1 MALPQ
6 ASDVVLLDIVE
17 RNALR
22 APDRICL
29 TVEHEGLQW
38 TTTGVRDEGCKAAQR
53 LRAMGVGFGD
63 HVMIM
68 LENGSD
74 WIRAYLGISF
84 LGAVVV
90 PVNVSFRGQL
100 LEYLVADTAPVKII
114 TSQNLRPRFASI
126 EGADNLLLDP
136 AELCGGPAIAPEL
149 ERQIWPWDLTA
160 INYTSGTTGPSKG
173 VLTTYTQL
181 FVTGSPWDQ
190 RLDVGEAYLS
200 VMPMFHISGTVP
212 LTAVWALEGH
222 FVMCRYFEATR
233 FLDLA
238 RTTGATMS
246 FLVGAMAGYLA
257 SLPPSPSDA
266 DNPIRRM
273 IVVPMPADLDGF
285 MARYGLEEVSQVHAM
300 TEMPPPVAT
309 RGRVTDPTSCGRVS
323 DGFELRVVD
332 EHDYPLPAGVPGEL
346 VVRAHDPW
354 IITPGY
360 LNKPVETARAWRNG
374 WFHTGDAVYIDD
386 NGEVHF
392 VDRLKDAIRRRGEN
406 ISSLEVECEILRHP
420 HVAEAACIPVPGLHG
435 EDEVMAF
442 VVVVEGA
449 SIDLPELVDF
459 LIPRLAHFAVPRY
472 FEVIAELPK
481 TQTMKVRK
489 VDLRQRGLSDAT
501 WDREKAGITL
511 RRASALS

>member
-1 MALPQ
+1 MASLR
-6 ASDVVLLDIVE
+6 ADDVVLRNIVE
-17 RNALR
+17 RNARR

-29 TVEHEGLQW
+29 TVEHEGVQW
-38 TTTGVRDEGCKAAQR
+38 TTAEVRDEGYRAAQR

-74 WIRAYLGISF
+74 WIRGYLGVCF

-90 PVNVSFRGQL
+90 PVNVSFRGRL
-100 LEYLVADTAPVKII
+100 LDYLVADTAPVKII
-114 TSQNLRPRFASI
+114 TSENLRARFDSVEDI
-126 EGADNLLLDP
+126 SDRLVDP
-136 AELCGGPAIAPEL
+136 AELRGGSAVAPNLDRPL
-149 ERQIWPWDLTA
+149 EPWDLTA

-181 FVTGSPWDQ
+181 FVTGSPWDE
-190 RLDVGEAYLS
+190 RLDVGEVYLS

-212 LTAVWALEGH
+212 LTAVWALQGH
-222 FVMCRYFEATR
+222 FVMCRYFEASR

-238 RTTGATMS
+238 RETGATMS
-246 FLVGAMAGYLA
+246 FLVGAMAGYLS
-257 SLPPSPSDA
+257 SLPAAPSDA

-273 IVVPMPADLDGF
+273 IVVPMPPDLDGF
-285 MARYGLEEVSQVHAM
+285 MARYGLEEVAQVHAM
-300 TEMPPPVAT
+300 TEMPPPLST

-346 VVRAHDPW
+346 VVRANDPW
-354 IITPGY
+354 VITPGY

-406 ISSLEVECEILRHP
+406 ISSVEVEREILAHP
-420 HVAEAACIPVPGLHG
+420 QVAEAACIPVPGLHG

-442 VVVVEGA
+442 IVLVEGVT
-449 SIDLPELVDF
+449 IDLRELVEF

-472 FEVIAELPK
+472 LEVIAELPK

-489 VDLRQRGLSDAT
+489 VDLRQRGISDNT

-511 RRASALS
+511 RRASALN

>member
-1 MALPQ
+1 MASPQ
-6 ASDVVLLDIVE
+6 ASDVVLRNIVE
-17 RNALR
+17 RNAIR
-22 APDRICL
+22 TPDRICL
-29 TVEHEGLQW
+29 TVEHEDIQW
-38 TTTGVRDEGCKAAQR
+38 TTTDVRNEGYRTAQR

-74 WIRAYLGISF
+74 WIRAYLGVCF

-100 LEYLVADTAPVKII
+100 LEYLVADTAPVKIV
-114 TSQNLRPRFASI
+114 TSKNLRARFDSVQGI
-126 EGADNLLLDP
+126 ADLLIDP
-136 AELCGGPAIAPEL
+136 AELHGGSATAPEL
-149 ERQIWPWDLTA
+149 ERPIHPCDLTA

-190 RLDVGEAYLS
+190 RLDVGEVYLS

-233 FLDLA
+233 FLELA
-238 RTTGATMS
+238 RETGATMS

-257 SLPPSPSDA
+257 SLPRSPSDA

-273 IVVPMPADLDGF
+273 IVVPMPADLDRF
-285 MARYGLEEVSQVHAM
+285 MARYGLDEVAQVHAM
-300 TEMPPPVAT
+300 TEMPPPIST

-332 EHDYPLPAGVPGEL
+332 EHDYPLPNGTPGEL

-354 IITPGY
+354 VITPGY
-360 LNKPVETARAWRNG
+360 LNKPVETALAWRNG

-406 ISSLEVECEILRHP
+406 ISSVEVEREIIAHP
-420 HVAEAACIPVPGLHG
+420 QVAEAACIPVPGLHG

-442 VVVVEGA
+442 VVGVADAV
-449 SIDLPELVDF
+449 IDLPELVNF

-489 VDLRQRGLSDAT
+489 VDLRQRGMSAKT
-501 WDREKAGITL
+501 WDREQAGITL
-511 RRASALS
+511 RRASALN